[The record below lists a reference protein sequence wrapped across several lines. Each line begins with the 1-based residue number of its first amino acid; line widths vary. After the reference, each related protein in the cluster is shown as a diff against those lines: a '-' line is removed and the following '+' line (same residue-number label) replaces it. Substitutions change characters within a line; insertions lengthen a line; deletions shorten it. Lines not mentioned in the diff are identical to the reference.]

1 MLRIVIL
8 LVSLVV
14 IFCLLQV
21 IYSLAKPNITASAI
35 SLGLPNRTCE
45 ANRTKKPQP
54 ARLRFFMG
62 WMMRFEPTAF
72 RATIWRSN
80 QLSYTHQ
87 RALSFWRVYIA
98 IPLWAWPLTTVVWL
112 AYPEGFEPPTYCLEG
127 SCSIRLSYGYIAKK
141 WSEWWESNPRDQ
153 LGRLEFYHWTT
164 LANRYFFF
172 ALI

>member
-21 IYSLAKPNITASAI
+21 IYNLAEPNITASAI

-54 ARLRFFMG
+54 VRLRFFMG
-62 WMMRFEPTAF
+62 WMRRFEPTAF

-87 RALSFWRVYIA
+87 SALSFWRVYS
-98 IPLWAWPLTTVVWL
+98 LTTLRQDPEPPKWL
-112 AYPEGFEPPTYCLEG
+112 AYPERFELPTYCLEG
-127 SCSIRLSYGYIAKK
+127 SCSIRLSYGYIQKK

-164 LANRYFFF
+164 LANRYLFF